1 MDSNLSIDT
10 HATDENKK
18 YRYNVFHIKSFMNED
33 KSIEYANLAI
43 IFDFCKK
50 C

>member
-18 YRYNVFHIKSFMNED
+18 YRYNVFHNKSFLND
-33 KSIEYANLAI
+33 DNPIEYANFVI
-43 IFDFCKK
+43 IFEISKK